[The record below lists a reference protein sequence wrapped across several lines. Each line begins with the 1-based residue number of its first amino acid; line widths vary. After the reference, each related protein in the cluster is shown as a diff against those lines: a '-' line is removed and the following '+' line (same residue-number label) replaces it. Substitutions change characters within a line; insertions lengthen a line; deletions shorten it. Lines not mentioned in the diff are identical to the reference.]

1 MPDGP
6 DGLSDSGLAAAMA
19 AVSMRDAVAGK
30 LVYQDKAAAGGKLS
44 EPVIEVTM
52 RRALTGK
59 LFFQDDKV
67 PSGLTVGELADRFS
81 RKVAMRLFIGNNIH
95 GEESLPPDAVLANVA
110 RVAGAQDGLHLHA
123 VFDTGHLQAIFNP
136 GADGRPVRSDD
147 QATLE
152 DLNQRFLVL
161 AKVGS
166 GTFSNVYKALRQDT
180 DPEKLVAIK
189 KLEIDEEEGGIPAAQ
204 IREVSLVKQLDHP
217 HIVKMMDIA
226 TTSNALLLVFELLD
240 MDLRAFMRGNPD
252 YFTGRSQL
260 WSAVHQCSIGLHHCH
275 VQRIIHRD
283 LKPENLLVDLGP
295 RPPFTVRLVLCD
307 FGMSRSVHGFA
318 DLPKEGL
325 AGFPPMTPQTGL
337 ERKLSDRVTSGWWRA
352 PEMWGWADTKQMR
365 KRDLK
370 SLDVFAFGL
379 VWAGLLTRKS
389 VITHE
394 EGVDPPKFRLL
405 EILRK
410 VDRPTDT
417 ELQELGFGA
426 DVANFCRQVLAGTP
440 EDLEAAKAEMASPEW
455 PENEAPR
462 LAILESSYT
471 GIREWVRE
479 RAYASEDFAPDSP
492 CFELMEQATRFSY
505 RRRPS
510 VEQLIGEP
518 YFDDIR
524 AEAPPRQWMHR
535 EAPHFDDVR
544 EALEVEQ
551 KKQRMAAQRAQ
562 ELGALRRSPTSGQR
576 SRVQSFGEDAS
587 QAAAADA
594 FMHRLVSNA
603 AATIDESVRSV
614 CDLVRAELTQSQHRR
629 NEK

>member
-283 LKPENLLVDLGP
+283 LKPQNVLVDVGTMTLK
-295 RPPFTVRLVLCD
+295 LAD
-307 FGMSRSVHGFA
+307 FGLARSFSVPA
-318 DLPKEGL
+318 R
-325 AGFPPMTPQTGL
+325 AYTP
-337 ERKLSDRVTSGWWRA
+337 EVVTLWYRA
-352 PEMWGWADTKQMR
+352 PELLLGQTSCTT
-365 KRDLK
+365 
-370 SLDVFAFGL
+370 SLDIWSLAC
-379 VWAGLLTRKS
+379 
-389 VITHE
+389 VI
-394 EGVDPPKFRLL
+394 
-405 EILRK
+405 
-410 VDRPTDT
+410 
-417 ELQELGFGA
+417 
-426 DVANFCRQVLAGTP
+426 
-440 EDLEAAKAEMASPEW
+440 AEMATNQPLFPGDSEIDTLFKIFQLLGTPTEKTWQGVTQLQHFQACFPQWEDTMLVKVAKQGPALMDDGIDLLKGCLRYSPKE
-455 PENEAPR
+455 R
-462 LAILESSYT
+462 LSSRRILLHPFFKK
-471 GIREWVRE
+471 GVP
-479 RAYASEDFAPDSP
+479 ACPDNMEHAGDPVKPSGLLSP
-492 CFELMEQATRFSY
+492 
-505 RRRPS
+505 P
-510 VEQLIGEP
+510 
-518 YFDDIR
+518 
-524 AEAPPRQWMHR
+524 
-535 EAPHFDDVR
+535 
-544 EALEVEQ
+544 
-551 KKQRMAAQRAQ
+551 
-562 ELGALRRSPTSGQR
+562 
-576 SRVQSFGEDAS
+576 
-587 QAAAADA
+587 
-594 FMHRLVSNA
+594 
-603 AATIDESVRSV
+603 
-614 CDLVRAELTQSQHRR
+614 
-629 NEK
+629 